1 MEDKTKE
8 ILYEV
13 NKYYSE
19 KISLYGTTPRG
30 VDWNG
35 EEGQVLRFQQLCK
48 IIDCPSS
55 FSVNDLGCGY
65 GALLEYLNI
74 YYSTFTYSGFD
85 VSENMIVTAK
95 KRHSKIRNADFCVS
109 SSPFEVADFS
119 IASGIFNV
127 RFERNNEDWWDYLC
141 STLDILNSKSLR
153 GFSFN
158 CLTIYSDIE
167 KMKPYLYYA
176 DPCKLFDF
184 CKRRY
189 SKDVFL
195 LHDYGLY
202 EFTIGVKKEK

>member
-1 MEDKTKE
+1 MEDKIKE

-13 NKYYSE
+13 NQYYSE

-48 IIDCPSS
+48 IIDCPSG

-74 YYSTFTYSGFD
+74 HYATFKYSGFD
-85 VSENMIVTAK
+85 VSEDMIENAK
-95 KRHSKIRNADFCVS
+95 QRHLKIRNADFCVS
-109 SSPFEVADFS
+109 STPIQTADFS

-127 RFERNNEDWWDYLC
+127 RFERNNEDWWSYLC
-141 STLDILNSKSLR
+141 TTLDVLNSKSLL

-167 KMKPYLYYA
+167 KMKPNLYYA